1 MLTTANKTIESVVFG
16 VSQHRFFDSMTEISE
31 EEQYRRDCDRATLTV
46 QILIAL
52 VSDIDTPQLHDAL
65 IKAGFS
71 EKVADNTLRYYPD
84 ALY

>member
-1 MLTTANKTIESVVFG
+1 MLTTTNKAIESVAFG
-16 VSQHRFFDSMTEISE
+16 VSQHRFFDSMSPLSDDD
-31 EEQYRRDCDRATLTV
+31 QHRLDSDRATLTV

-71 EKVADNTLRYYPD
+71 EKVADATLRYYPE

>member
-16 VSQHRFFDSMTEISE
+16 VSQHRFFDSMTNLSE
-31 EEQYRRDCDRATLTV
+31 DEQYRLDCDRATLTV

-52 VSDIDTPQLHDAL
+52 VSDIDTPQLRDAL
-65 IKAGFS
+65 INAGFS
-71 EKVADNTLRYYPD
+71 GKVVGDTLRYYPD